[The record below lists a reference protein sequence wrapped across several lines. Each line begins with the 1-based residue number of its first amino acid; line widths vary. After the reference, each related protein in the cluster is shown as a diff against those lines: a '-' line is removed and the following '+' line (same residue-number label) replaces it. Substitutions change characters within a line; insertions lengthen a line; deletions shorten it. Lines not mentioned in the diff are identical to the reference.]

1 MNQNVELEIEETSS
15 AWKTKALVIGAVVG
29 ALVGLGS
36 AYLMM
41 HNAEKIGRELKVTAG
56 EGVKLSMLIMGLLRQ
71 IAQVGE

>member
-1 MNQNVELEIEETSS
+1 MSQNVESEVEETSY

-36 AYLMM
+36 AYLMV
-41 HNAEKIGRELKVTAG
+41 HNAEKSGRELKVSTG

-71 IAQVGE
+71 IAQLGE

>member
-1 MNQNVELEIEETSS
+1 MNQNVESEIEETSS

-41 HNAEKIGRELKVTAG
+41 HNAEKSGRELKVTTG

-71 IAQVGE
+71 IAQLGE